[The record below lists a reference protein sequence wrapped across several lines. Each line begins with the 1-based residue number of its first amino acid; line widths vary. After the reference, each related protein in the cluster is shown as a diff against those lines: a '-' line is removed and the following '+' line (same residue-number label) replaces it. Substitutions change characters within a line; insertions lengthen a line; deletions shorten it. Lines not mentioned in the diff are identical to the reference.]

1 MAIPKTYF
9 RHVNP
14 SNWLGVPLAFGLLP
28 MAGFC
33 PSTLECIF
41 PAAVMTFIL
50 ANQVNILQFYKSQYN
65 VYNIFKIFELLTIYI
80 FKH

>member
-1 MAIPKTYF
+1 MGVPKTYF

-14 SNWLGVPLAFGLLP
+14 SNWIGVPLAFGLLP

-41 PAAVMTFIL
+41 PAAVMDFVL
-50 ANQVNILQFYKSQYN
+50 ENQVITFFFLIYSLTSFY
-65 VYNIFKIFELLTIYI
+65 TGD
-80 FKH
+80 